1 MGNILQERPDTPVA
15 GFNGTGVDLPAKRLV
30 TGQEDSIALPSAV
43 TNAVYGLTR
52 STIKASSYG
61 GVLLRGKGVLTAGT
75 GGVTKG
81 DRIAPEANTGK
92 GITWAPATGVNASV
106 AGVAC
111 STAAADADFEIE
123 LLGPGAIAQGA

>member
-1 MGNILQERPDTPVA
+1 M
-15 GFNGTGVDLPAKRLV
+15 
-30 TGQEDSIALPSAV
+30 

>member
-1 MGNILQERPDTPVA
+1 MGQILQERPDTPVA
-15 GFNGTGVDLPAKRLV
+15 GFNGTGSEIPAKRLV

-52 STIKASSYG
+52 HAIKASSFG
-61 GVLLRGKGVLTAGT
+61 GVLLRGKGILTAGV

-92 GITWAPATGVNASV
+92 GITWAPAQGANASV
-106 AGVAC
+106 VGVAQT
-111 STAAADADFEIE
+111 TAAADADFEIE